1 MEQIKI
7 EMCLG
12 TFFLQK
18 VPRAYFCHKSIF
30 CLMPWRTLRFT
41 WIVNYFGVRRIER
54 VWIIQDDCWL
64 EFDSVCVSWQQTRYF
79 LSSFPAA
86 DTSSASHFPPTPG
99 FMRNPETNP
108 LGAGARECAAKVYC
122 GRESH
127 VIIKNFWV
135 ESPMNLTK
143 LFDISETHFPL
154 LWNRKQRTGSYWQT
168 HFPILWCFKS
178 TDMGPGIC

>member
-12 TFFLQK
+12 TFSLQK
-18 VPRAYFCHKSIF
+18 VPHVYFLHKAIF
-30 CLMPWRTLRFT
+30 CLMPWRTLRFI
-41 WIVNYFGVRRIER
+41 WIVNYFGVRRIEK
-54 VWIIQDDCWL
+54 VWILQDARWL

-108 LGAGARECAAKVYC
+108 LGAVAANVYC
-122 GRESH
+122 GRGSH
-127 VIIKNFWV
+127 VVIKNFWV
-135 ESPMNLTK
+135 ENPMNLTK
-143 LFDISETHFPL
+143 LFDISETHFP
-154 LWNRKQRTGSYWQT
+154 
-168 HFPILWCFKS
+168 F
-178 TDMGPGIC
+178 